1 MNPKQWNA
9 AMFSAMIALAI
20 IAVPFFAIAGDIDF
34 GGFYDVD
41 FGGVSDIDFGGFSD
55 VDFGGNSDI
64 DFGGN
69 SNIDFGGIG
78 GTGSP
83 VDGSQGTG
91 IGGGFGGWDPFDG
104 DLGPFTGIP
113 GNPPGTDIVTP
124 EIPVPPWIPPV
135 TPVTPSTEP
144 SAAESED
151 SLQIFIHNIFVNNP
165 YDELPG
171 NQVPL
176 MITFQNTGTK
186 DLENTKVIVMI
197 PDLSARATVGPF
209 DLGADE
215 RITGTVFIDLPE
227 DTELGVY
234 PVRLQVYNEDAQR
247 VVHREIE
254 VIDYQ

>member
-9 AMFSAMIALAI
+9 AMFSAMLALAV
-20 IAVPFFAIAGDIDF
+20 IAVPFFATADGFGDLGDGIGDILGGLGDLNGNPGDVGDSVGDLGSSF
-34 GGFYDVD
+34 GD
-41 FGGVSDIDFGGFSD
+41 
-55 VDFGGNSDI
+55 
-64 DFGGN
+64 
-69 SNIDFGGIG
+69 
-78 GTGSP
+78 
-83 VDGSQGTG
+83 
-91 IGGGFGGWDPFDG
+91 IGGGLGGFGSGIGDIGGWDPFDD
-104 DLGPFTGIP
+104 DLGPFDPIP
-113 GNPPGTDIVTP
+113 GNPPGDDTVRPPETHWPPVVPPVVTP
-124 EIPVPPWIPPV
+124 E
-135 TPVTPSTEP
+135 TSPVTPS
-144 SAAESED
+144 SDSED

-176 MITFQNTGTK
+176 MITFQNKGTK

-215 RITGTVFIDLPE
+215 RITSTVFIDLPE

-247 VVHREIE
+247 IVHREIE
-254 VIDYQ
+254 VIDYS